1 MKNYVLMLI
10 EISAGTTMYRGMEYD
25 VLTVT
30 TIIYDQKYVCI
41 NYPAQPN
48 DVLMLI

>member
-1 MKNYVLMLI
+1 MNNEELCTYD
-10 EISAGTTMYRGMEYD
+10 MEYD

-41 NYPAQPN
+41 NYPAKPN